1 MTSPAR
7 PPNDIRSTS
16 RIAKRADPGEGG
28 RSWYLIVAG
37 PGDPPTSRVVTFGE
51 PEDELVFGRHAD
63 CDVVID
69 HHSVSR
75 RHARFRRRGAQIV
88 VDDIGSTNGTLVN
101 GAAIAAPR
109 RLAPGDVVAVGLAT
123 AVLAT
128 TTAIRDRDRRHVA
141 TVTELEDRLEAE
153 VERARRYH
161 RPLALVMLRVAGP
174 AEAMEDHA
182 AALARALRRMD
193 LLAEYGVDELGLL
206 LPEAGRAAADAVIE
220 RARRAPAGL
229 AVTAGTAI
237 FPDDGTHA
245 GELIGV
251 ARERLRGIVRPPGAR
266 AAAAPAIASDP
277 KMQHVMRLAERVAPA
292 TISVLIVGETGAGKE
307 VIAEAIHRL
316 GPRAKGPF
324 VRLNCAALTE
334 ALVESELFG
343 HEKGA
348 FTGAAAARPGHFE
361 LAAGGTL
368 FLDEIGELPL
378 ATQAK
383 LLRVLEQRTV
393 IRVGGR
399 QEIAI
404 DARILCATHRDL
416 ELEIQRGRFR
426 EDLYFRI
433 GGFVIPVPPLRD
445 RRAEIMPLA
454 QRFIGELA
462 PGRRGA
468 IAPAAIAMLEVYDW
482 PGNVRELRNAIE
494 RALVLAGDA
503 IEPAHLPERVAAAA
517 PAVAGAGGAGGAE
530 PDIRRRVAGVERQAV
545 IDALAAAGGK
555 QTAAA
560 RALGISRF
568 ALMRLLEKH
577 DLRKR

>member
-1 MTSPAR
+1 MTSPPR

-16 RIAKRADPGEGG
+16 RIAKRTDLAETE

-69 HHSVSR
+69 HDSVSR

-88 VDDIGSTNGTLVN
+88 VEDIGSTNGTLVN

-128 TTAIRDRDRRHVA
+128 TTAIRDRRHVA

-161 RPLALVMLRVAGP
+161 RPLGLVMLRVAGP

-182 AALARALRRMD
+182 AALARGLRRMD
-193 LLAEYGVDELGLL
+193 LLAEYGVDELALL

-229 AVTAGTAI
+229 VVTAGTAI
-237 FPDDGTHA
+237 YPDDGTHA

-251 ARERLRGIVRPPGAR
+251 ARERLRGIVRPAGAR
-266 AAAAPAIASDP
+266 AAAPPAIAADP
-277 KMQHVMRLAERVAPA
+277 KMQHVMRLAERVAPSA
-292 TISVLIVGETGAGKE
+292 ISVLIIGETGAGKE
-307 VIAEAIHRL
+307 VIAEAIHRI
-316 GPRAKGPF
+316 GPRAQGPF

-348 FTGAAAARPGHFE
+348 FTGAVAARPGQLE

-383 LLRVLEQRTV
+383 LLRALEQSTV
-393 IRVGGR
+393 IRVVGR
-399 QEIAI
+399 HELAI
-404 DARILCATHRDL
+404 DARIICATHRDL

-433 GGFVIPVPPLRD
+433 GAFVIPVPPLRD
-445 RRAEIMPLA
+445 RRAEIVPLA
-454 QRFIGELA
+454 TRFIAELA
-462 PGRRGA
+462 PGRRA
-468 IAPAAIAMLEVYDW
+468 ALAPAAIALLEAHDW

-503 IEPAHLPERVAAAA
+503 IEPAHLPERIA
-517 PAVAGAGGAGGAE
+517 AGAAGAPGAAGTPGAE